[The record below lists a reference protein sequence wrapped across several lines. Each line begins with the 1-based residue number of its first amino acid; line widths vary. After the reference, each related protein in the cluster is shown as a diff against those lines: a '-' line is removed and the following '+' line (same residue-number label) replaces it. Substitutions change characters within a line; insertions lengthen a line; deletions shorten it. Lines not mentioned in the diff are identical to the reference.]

1 MIAISIRL
9 TSINCSNPFVFW
21 MIQKQIIEKKNSVQ
35 LFVLFGLILKIRS
48 VFISEGGKGW
58 IPFLLI
64 NIWYWWLVFMNK
76 NLKDLSL
83 NSNTC
88 LQSILGRCSITNLC
102 MFIEIKLITMI
113 WLNSW
118 LFSAIFFSLYL
129 IFSLTRFMGA
139 HRSNNIFD
147 IIPVIS
153 RIKCTS

>member
-1 MIAISIRL
+1 MFKCYSKVSMCLFSPFLNQTKEKRVSRKLLIVKVVNQTVIVNWLLSVYDLPAL
-9 TSINCSNPFVFW
+9 TAQIHLFFW

-48 VFISEGGKGW
+48 VFISEEGKGW

-102 MFIEIKLITMI
+102 MFIEI
-113 WLNSW
+113 
-118 LFSAIFFSLYL
+118 
-129 IFSLTRFMGA
+129 
-139 HRSNNIFD
+139 
-147 IIPVIS
+147 
-153 RIKCTS
+153 